1 MCEFQVGH
9 PGCRF

>member
-9 PGCRF
+9 PDCRF